1 MGQAT
6 FTIKALNLL
15 LAPTMAGRSLRV
27 DKAFDKLIAT
37 AEAATGAKAADH
49 EQFLADARFVLRA
62 WAGQDHA
69 SAIGWASVSGSLQ
82 TRITNRFR
90 VARAIAEH
98 PEIEDEP
105 IEAPVVV
112 IGLPRTATTH
122 THNLL
127 AHPAGNRAPLL
138 WEMFNTLPP
147 GADEALVQAA
157 IKDAQDFIGTYDKAA
172 PVFGDIHKMD
182 AMLPDECIFLLPFH
196 IFLWGVCGPMEGAR
210 QWRRDRDFTEDYRF
224 LKQALQVMQYGRERK
239 RWVLKTPCH
248 LWALPT
254 LVATFPGAQLVWNH
268 RDPATVV
275 ASYCSLMEVGWS
287 VQLRKYDPAHLG
299 ATCLEL
305 LTEANELALAARAD
319 LPLESVIDVGYSQLT
334 DDARTQVPLLF
345 ERLGLTWDDRE
356 SAHLEHRLGRPD
368 QKRGHEYDLARFGLE
383 ADQVEQAF
391 GDYAQ
396 MVSDLPTFTDPRG
409 GAARNG

>member
-6 FTIKALNLL
+6 FTIKALNHL
-15 LAPTMAGRSLRV
+15 LAPTMAGRRRV
-27 DKAFDKLIAT
+27 DKAFGKLVAT
-37 AEAATGAKAADH
+37 AEAETGGRAADH
-49 EQFLADARFVLRA
+49 ERYLEDTRFVLRT
-62 WAGQDHA
+62 WADQDYA
-69 SAIGWASVSGSLQ
+69 SAIGWASVLGSMQ
-82 TRITNRFR
+82 TRVTNRLR

-105 IEAPVVV
+105 ITAPIVVT
-112 IGLPRTATTH
+112 GLPRTATTL

-138 WEMFNTLPP
+138 WEMFNTLPV
-147 GADEALVQAA
+147 GADEALIQAA

-182 AMLPDECIFLLPFH
+182 AMLPEECIFLLPFH
-196 IFLWGVCGPMEGAR
+196 IFLWGICGPMDGAR
-210 QWRRDRDFTEDYRF
+210 QWRLERDFTDDYRF
-224 LKQALQVMQYGRERK
+224 LKQALQVMQYGRERR

-254 LVATFPGAQLVWNH
+254 LVETFPGAQVVWNH

-287 VQLRKYDPAHLG
+287 VQLRKYDPKQIG
-299 ATCLEL
+299 ATCLSL
-305 LTEANELALAARAD
+305 LVEAIEMSRAARAD
-319 LPLESVIDVGYSQLT
+319 LPPDCVIDVGYSQVT
-334 DDARTQVPLLF
+334 DDARDQVPLLF

-368 QKRGHEYDLARFGLE
+368 QKRRHEYNLARFGLE
-383 ADQVEQAF
+383 ANQVAQAF

-396 MVSDLPTFTDPRG
+396 MVSDLPTTTGPRD
-409 GAARNG
+409 GAAENG